1 LIIVRNELEAYLDPD
16 RFVKQATPQNEES
29 SLYGRGGLYLIQMS
43 NGEAVVVRP
52 YRHGGCFRHLTGGLF
67 FTWPP
72 RPFRELAITEE
83 ARRRGLRTSVVC
95 GAWVKRAWGPFY
107 RGWLITRELAD
118 AQDLWEVLQ
127 KGLYGGADGKLL
139 LQAVA
144 QSVREMHR
152 RGIYHRDLNLKNIM
166 VRRDKDEITTYII
179 DFDKAKMFPGEVP
192 PEKAQKNL
200 RRLLRSICKLDP
212 DRRHL
217 SQRNWDQFVQFY
229 TEAVEA

>member
-1 LIIVRNELEAYLDPD
+1 
-16 RFVKQATPQNEES
+16 
-29 SLYGRGGLYLIQMS
+29 
-43 NGEAVVVRP
+43 
-52 YRHGGCFRHLTGGLF
+52 
-67 FTWPP
+67 
-72 RPFRELAITEE
+72 
-83 ARRRGLRTSVVC
+83 
-95 GAWVKRAWGPFY
+95 
-107 RGWLITRELAD
+107 
-118 AQDLWEVLQ
+118 
-127 KGLYGGADGKLL
+127 
-139 LQAVA
+139 
-144 QSVREMHR
+144 MHR